1 MRRETVE
8 GKTLDRSRGT
18 FGEGSSIG
26 WEAISD

>member
-1 MRRETVE
+1 MRKEK